1 MLAGDVVFWSTLLTQ
16 MIAQECG
23 VECKDKPG
31 RLKVSSCAPNERK
44 LCVIIIG
51 SDGKALML

>member
-1 MLAGDVVFWSTLLTQ
+1 MLADDVVFWFTLLAQ

-23 VECKDKPG
+23 VECKD
-31 RLKVSSCAPNERK
+31 RLKVLSCVPNERK

-51 SDGKALML
+51 SDGNALML

>member
-1 MLAGDVVFWSTLLTQ
+1 
-16 MIAQECG
+16 MIVQECG

-31 RLKVSSCAPNERK
+31 RLKVLSCVPNERK